1 MVQKRKGKKQTQ
13 LLGIRFLAVRWGLL
27 QLCFSYL
34 ASHPD
39 VAVLGSS
46 DMSPGDRAAVPIQG
60 GELALL
66 KREQNFMNTVVICA
80 KLNPLCLLVCSGL
93 IPLLCLH

>member
-13 LLGIRFLAVRWGLL
+13 LLDIHFLDVRWGLS

-39 VAVLGSS
+39 VAVVGGS
-46 DMSPGDRAAVPIQG
+46 DMSAGDRAAVPIQG
-60 GELALL
+60 EGLAPL
-66 KREQNFMNTVVICA
+66 KWEQNFMNTIVICA
-80 KLNPLCLLVCSGL
+80 KLTPLCLRVCSGL